1 MYVQH
6 DRCEEG
12 ISWSLC
18 TPRWPKLSVG
28 SLPRASA
35 IPTARNCKYPKK
47 SSNLKRENHGKYF
60 RTLYGPWAEIQN
72 KNWKRW
78 PRLSVRRES
87 FSRSKIYWFSCKIW
101 TQYIC
106 DLISFGPSF
115 WHSCQH
121 NNAFCRMQCYGCR
134 NLLKVKCVINYSA
147 LLSPWNLHL
156 FQTLAEPFLVRMN
169 RRQSICLTVKKH
181 WIVCNIQSS
190 TVRHISAMDVR
201 VTITDF
207 FCHFFLICAST
218 CFRF

>member
-60 RTLYGPWAEIQN
+60 RTLYGPWTEIQN

-87 FSRSKIYWFSCKIW
+87 FSRCKIYWFSCKIW
-101 TQYIC
+101 SQYIC
-106 DLISFGPSF
+106 DLISIGLSF

-121 NNAFCRMQCYGCR
+121 NNA
-134 NLLKVKCVINYSA
+134 LLQDAMLWLQEFAESQMCNK
-147 LLSPWNLHL
+147 LLCIIVSLEFAFVPNTGRTILGENEQKTEHL
-156 FQTLAEPFLVRMN
+156 PD
-169 RRQSICLTVKKH
+169 C
-181 WIVCNIQSS
+181 
-190 TVRHISAMDVR
+190 
-201 VTITDF
+201 
-207 FCHFFLICAST
+207 
-218 CFRF
+218 